1 MSEASARLVVGLG
14 NPGEA
19 YRDTRH
25 NAGFKVVEE
34 LSRRFAISLDKNK
47 FQAHFGRGSIEGVE
61 VILVKPL
68 AFMNNSGPPVRRLAD
83 FFKISNSG
91 LLVIHDDVDLSF
103 GRLKIKE
110 KGGHG
115 GHNGLKSLM
124 SVFGGGDFARLRV
137 GIGRPAETV
146 DVTGHVLGQYSM
158 DESDMLN
165 RIIARA
171 RDAVVAVL
179 TKGLKDGMN
188 RFNDKQFLVSR

>member
-1 MSEASARLVVGLG
+1 MPESSAWLIAGLG
-14 NPGEA
+14 NPGDA

-25 NAGFKVVEE
+25 NAGFKVVEA
-34 LSRRFAISLDKNK
+34 LSRRFTIPLDKNK
-47 FQAHFGRGSIEGVE
+47 FQTRFGKGSIDGIE
-61 VILVKPL
+61 VVLVKPL

-124 SVFGGGDFARLRV
+124 SVFGGGDFVRLRV
-137 GIGRPAETV
+137 GIGRPAEK
-146 DVTGHVLGQYSM
+146 DGVTGHVLGRYSM
-158 DESDMLN
+158 EETALLS
-165 RIIARA
+165 RIVARA
-171 RDAVVAVL
+171 QEAVVTVL

-188 RFNDKQFLVSR
+188 RFNDKQFLVSL

>member
-1 MSEASARLVVGLG
+1 MPESSVWLIVGLG
-14 NPGEA
+14 NPGDA

-25 NAGFKVVEE
+25 NAGFKVVTE
-34 LSRRFAISLDKNK
+34 LSRRFAIPLDKNK
-47 FQAHFGRGSIEGVE
+47 FQTRFGKGSIEGVE
-61 VILVKPL
+61 VVLVKPL

-137 GIGRPAETV
+137 GIGRPAEKAG
-146 DVTGHVLGQYSM
+146 VTGHVLGRYSM
-158 DESDMLN
+158 EESALLS
-165 RIIARA
+165 RIVARA
-171 RDAVVAVL
+171 QEAVVTVL
-179 TKGLKDGMN
+179 TKGVKDGMN
-188 RFNDKQFLVSR
+188 RFNDKQFLVSL